1 MTDSVLYDLF
11 PESEISMVPGAGS
24 PLDVLMIEQAGF
36 KAAGIGGFGVAA
48 QQHGVPDVGLIAFEE
63 MRRMIDACRQVSD
76 LPLLVDCDTGYGGIQ
91 NIRQMVQSFESMAVA
106 FIEIEDQTWPK
117 RCGLMD
123 GVTVAPIDD
132 ALRRIDAALAA
143 RRGNTMLISARTDA
157 CKSLGFEEAMRRCE
171 RFKEAG
177 ADTVYLHSAQ
187 SHEELK
193 TFAQEISGLKTV
205 CVGEGECAD
214 TCSLETLRDWGFQM
228 AAAPSSLLRSSIT
241 AMQKTLQD
249 LRRTDGFD
257 KLASDVASPEDVI
270 ELLGMNGLQAFEDGL
285 ERS

>member
-1 MTDSVLYDLF
+1 MSDSVLYDLF

-36 KAAGIGGFGVAA
+36 KAAGIGGFCVSA
-48 QQHGVPDVGLIAFEE
+48 QQYGLPDVGLIAFEE
-63 MRRMIDACRQVSD
+63 MRRLLEACREVSD
-76 LPLLVDCDTGYGGIQ
+76 LPLLVDCDTGYGGVQ
-91 NIRQMVQSFESMAVA
+91 NIRRMVQSFESMGVA
-106 FIEIEDQTWPK
+106 SVEIEDQTWPK

-123 GVTVAPIDD
+123 GVTVEPMDD

-143 RRGNTMLISARTDA
+143 RRGSTMLISARTDA
-157 CKSLGFEEAMRRCE
+157 RKSLGFDEAMRRCE

-193 TFAQEISGLKTV
+193 TFAEEIPGLKTV
-205 CVGEGECAD
+205 CVGEGESSD
-214 TCSLETLRDWGFQM
+214 TCSLETLRDWGYRM

-241 AMQKTLQD
+241 AMRKTLQD
-249 LRRTDGFD
+249 LHRGDGFD
-257 KLASDVASPEDVI
+257 ALADGIASPEDAI
-270 ELLGMNGLQAFEDGL
+270 EMLGMERLQAFEDGL
-285 ERS
+285 DRS